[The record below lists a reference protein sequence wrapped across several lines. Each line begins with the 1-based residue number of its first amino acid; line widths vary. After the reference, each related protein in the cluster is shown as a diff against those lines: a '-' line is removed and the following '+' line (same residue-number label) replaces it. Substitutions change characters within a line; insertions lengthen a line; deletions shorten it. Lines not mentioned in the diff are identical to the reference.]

1 MEYDKQLEEYGILA
15 KNAKLDIKDNVLFIE
30 STEIEEINLKTLQE
44 KKTRELIIKNSK
56 INNLL
61 FTRINNIKL
70 NFECCTFK
78 NQVIAREYNFNNTIA
93 FIECIFE
100 SIVDFSKTTFQCEVD
115 FFASTFKDETN
126 FTEARFL
133 VKQRDNNK
141 IAKNNFIK
149 STFEKDV
156 SFDDVEFHTK
166 VYFVISHFKA
176 QASFIRTKFLAK
188 QDDNGIIENGFAQII
203 FKGNAYFNDA
213 KFQAKVSF
221 AMSHFEAQANFTET
235 KFLAKQDNGRIIE
248 NNFSEVIFEKSAYFN
263 DSVFENFA
271 DFNKCDFRE
280 IANFYG
286 VTFKKTPNFSQTI
299 FNGSVNLVN
308 ANLKFN
314 FKDLQTTINQKYDFY
329 KKSIKI
335 TADAI
340 ITKSQNKSLD
350 KFANDFRDSFR
361 VFKNAL
367 IKDNN
372 LLDASEFH
380 KYELYSK
387 EIELDSK
394 ENKTIKDKVEKWQL
408 WFYRKLCD
416 HHTDILQ
423 SFHSLMLVI
432 GLFGLIG
439 LGVIIGF
446 NYYYLGYKPFSHPYM
461 AKEIYDAHIQSFI
474 KTHTLYTII
483 AFNFFILAFYL
494 GMLFISI
501 LFISIEWIPRG
512 FLICIWKILR
522 GFFIVVSYVSYVVV
536 ICILLVSPKIL
547 IPAMGIFTDKRA
559 LLDPLS
565 TLGGIYTIVFGFVL
579 FSFIKTIRKNSI
591 VPN

>member
-1 MEYDKQLEEYGILA
+1 MDSKFGYEQD
-15 KNAKLDIKDNVLFIE
+15 KDNKAE
-30 STEIEEINLKTLQE
+30 
-44 KKTRELIIKNSK
+44 
-56 INNLL
+56 
-61 FTRINNIKL
+61 L
-70 NFECCTFK
+70 NFSNAHFID
-78 NQVIAREYNFNNTIA
+78 NAIFNN
-93 FIECIFE
+93 
-100 SIVDFSKTTFQCEVD
+100 
-115 FFASTFKDETN
+115 
-126 FTEARFL
+126 
-133 VKQRDNNK
+133 
-141 IAKNNFIK
+141 
-149 STFEKDV
+149 
-156 SFDDVEFHTK
+156 
-166 VYFVISHFKA
+166 
-176 QASFIRTKFLAK
+176 
-188 QDDNGIIENGFAQII
+188 
-203 FKGNAYFNDA
+203 
-213 KFQAKVSF
+213 
-221 AMSHFEAQANFTET
+221 
-235 KFLAKQDNGRIIE
+235 
-248 NNFSEVIFEKSAYFN
+248 
-263 DSVFENFA
+263 SVFNGNT
-271 DFNKCDFRE
+271 DFHECEFRE

-380 KYELYSK
+380 KCELYCK
-387 EIELDSK
+387 ELELDSK

-416 HHTDILQ
+416 HHADILK

-432 GLFGLIG
+432 GLFGLVS
-439 LGVIIGF
+439 LGVIVGF
-446 NYYYLGYKPFSHPYM
+446 DYCLGYKPILSHLYM
-461 AKEIYDAHIQSFI
+461 IKEIYDAHIQSFI
-474 KTHTLYTII
+474 KTHTLYTF
-483 AFNFFILAFYL
+483 AFNIFILAFYL
-494 GMLFISI
+494 VILVCLISVKYLREVFIGVSYFIVISI
-501 LFISIEWIPRG
+501 L
-512 FLICIWKILR
+512 LI
-522 GFFIVVSYVSYVVV
+522 
-536 ICILLVSPKIL
+536 SPKIL

-591 VPN
+591 VPS